1 MFCECGGLLMN
12 EDGQVVCEDC
22 GKVSKA
28 GISMSEKSQKTEKL
42 LSHNKEVK
50 HPVTNERCPKCGHSK
65 AHFWIKQTRA
75 ADEAPTRFYKCT
87 KCEHTWREY
96 D

>member
-1 MFCECGGLLMN
+1 MN

-22 GKVSKA
+22 GKVSKS
-28 GISMSEKSQKTEKL
+28 GISMSEKLQKKEKL
-42 LSHNKEVK
+42 LSYSKEGK
-50 HPVTNERCPKCGHSK
+50 HPVTNEVCPKCGHSK
-65 AHFWIKQTRA
+65 AHFWVKQTRA